1 VSYRAGFFF
10 GPDYIRVKRNLPV
23 YGFSFGMGLPIA
35 NYNRL
40 SPGQFTVLN
49 LALEYE
55 RRGNNENVLKENVFR
70 ISVGLNFSDLWFSK
84 RKYE

>member
-1 VSYRAGFFF
+1 
-10 GPDYIRVKRNLPV
+10 
-23 YGFSFGMGLPIA
+23 
-35 NYNRL
+35 
-40 SPGQFTVLN
+40 VLN

>member
-1 VSYRAGFFF
+1 
-10 GPDYIRVKRNLPV
+10 V
-23 YGFSFGMGLPIA
+23 YGFSFGMGLPMA